1 MCMFTG
7 GWKVKWNFPSW
18 LKARC
23 ITHMHIHTCTHI
35 QKPRDECVWQLLSSE
50 IKNSY
55 SNIHSDRAAG
65 KGNMTDQYSGSP
77 RTYIYVCV
85 CLCDSRNRVNHVQ
98 SHLHTAVGM
107 VCLGLGQSRHTVVTV
122 PQNLYPPAVIL
133 LQTDRD
139 GYLIHQMNISHCREM
154 CSHGKYSQT

>member
-1 MCMFTG
+1 MCM
-7 GWKVKWNFPSW
+7 
-18 LKARC
+18 
-23 ITHMHIHTCTHI
+23 
-35 QKPRDECVWQLLSSE
+35 
-50 IKNSY
+50 
-55 SNIHSDRAAG
+55 
-65 KGNMTDQYSGSP
+65 
-77 RTYIYVCV
+77 
-85 CLCDSRNRVNHVQ
+85 CDSRNCVNHVQ

-139 GYLIHQMNISHCREM
+139 GYLKHQMNISHCGEM